1 MRAWDLEA
9 ARLRPFEVWRRH
21 GLPGGARPVVWGA
34 LSLLLL
40 VVPALTQ
47 RGSVLAGLAP
57 DVRLG
62 AHALPLVEVGG
73 SVSYTVDLSNWGFGE
88 AHPVLVTHTLPEGF
102 SYQGGSTEVSL
113 GGDIVSLDDPVVEG
127 RSLTWGPFT
136 MPGAVGRFDN
146 HYGIHTFV
154 QDLCVE
160 SYVDFQLDKALDL
173 AGVGGHVTQLF
184 YPVTVTTNGP
194 DPCWVYFV
202 EAAYDR
208 TLVPIVRLQGEW
220 GGDFWIKPE
229 RDGPGDYTSIAE
241 AFKRVVKSLPR
252 RDGHTLYVQV
262 WNEPDVS
269 LEWSGEAN
277 ASEYGHF
284 FVDVAQAIHS
294 IGDPRIKVL
303 NGALTPGNSSFTRQ
317 LTGVPLFAQSFDLW
331 ASHCYPYNHPP
342 EYNIHAGTARYPR
355 YAIDC
360 YLLELQ
366 ALDTYGGRRGVKVM
380 LTETGYSLYDRT
392 FRFEGYPAIT
402 EDNRA
407 YYMKRAFRDF
417 WATWPEVVGVTP
429 FELVDPYSTWRPWDW
444 IYPGTDQPHK
454 QYSVVKA
461 VPKPEPLSV
470 QPSDLVISF
479 AAQAAPL
486 PGTYRS
492 DVAAT
497 VDGANVSPLLGVAP
511 VMVVDELRIQY
522 LPLGANGGQGAE
534 VGMEVEVS
542 AEPITSVE
550 HLLDMLELLPPAP
563 EPVQPGRVEYLSS
576 AAPTVAAMEILARI
590 ELGPDPQAIALD
602 PSRDRAYVTL
612 GEGVLATLD
621 THADQLVCTV
631 PVGRDPQGVAV
642 NASTGSVYV
651 ANQGDGTVS
660 EVTGA
665 GCGGVATIA
674 GLTEPVGLVVD
685 EQANRIFVSDS
696 EAGHV
701 VVLNGDNRRIVGR
714 VPVGSHPESLAFDQ
728 VSGLLYVANAGDGT
742 LSVIRVGDLSVV
754 STIKISQGPLLGL
767 AADAAAG
774 RAYVVHLGPP
784 PSRQIAVVDGRS
796 GEVTVSLA
804 GSRDRQL
811 GDTYTIAVDEGREL
825 LYVAD
830 GQELLVLETRGWAL
844 SGSTPVDA
852 VTYNHGLAVDP
863 ARARV
868 YLLDSLRGE
877 LVILGS

>member
-1 MRAWDLEA
+1 VAWAVVPSMLMVVLVMLQRGTLLAALVPEVRLEA
-9 ARLRPFEVWRRH
+9 NAQPMVEAG
-21 GLPGGARPVVWGA
+21 GLVRYWIGA
-34 LSLLLL
+34 
-40 VVPALTQ
+40 
-47 RGSVLAGLAP
+47 
-57 DVRLG
+57 
-62 AHALPLVEVGG
+62 
-73 SVSYTVDLSNWGFGE
+73 SNWGLGQ
-88 AHPVLVTHTLPEGF
+88 ASDLAVTHTLPEGF
-102 SYQGGSTEVSL
+102 SYENGSTQVWLDGALLSL
-113 GGDIVSLDDPVVEG
+113 EDPDQQG
-127 RSLTWGPFT
+127 TSLTWGSFVLPA
-136 MPGAVGRFDN
+136 GSGVFDN
-146 HYGIHTFV
+146 HYGVHTFV
-154 QDLCVE
+154 QDLCLE

-173 AGVGGHVTQLF
+173 VGVGGHVTQLL
-184 YPVTVTTNGP
+184 YPVTVSTSGP
-194 DPCWVYFV
+194 DPRWVYFV
-202 EAAYDR
+202 QAAYDR
-208 TLVPIVRLQGEW
+208 TLVPIVRVQGEW
-220 GGDFWIKPE
+220 GGDFWIKPAA
-229 RDGPGDYTSIAE
+229 DGPGDYTSIAQ
-241 AFKRVVKSLPR
+241 AYKRVVAGLPR
-252 RDGHTLYVQV
+252 RAGHTLYVEI
-262 WNEPDVS
+262 WNEPDVP
-269 LEWSGEAN
+269 LEWSGESN

-284 FVDVAQAIHS
+284 FVDVARAIHS

-303 NGALTPGNSSFTRQ
+303 NGALTPGNVSFVRQ
-317 LTGVPLFAQSFDLW
+317 LIGVPDFVQSFDLW
-331 ASHCYPYNHPP
+331 ASHCYPFNHPP
-342 EYNIHAGTARYPR
+342 SYNIHDGTARYPQ

-360 YLLELQ
+360 YLLELS
-366 ALDTYGGRRGVKVM
+366 ALYTYGGRPGVKVI
-380 LTETGYSLYDRT
+380 LTETGYQLYDRT
-392 FRFEGYPAIT
+392 FHFEGYPAIT

-407 YYMKRAFRDF
+407 YYMERAFRDF
-417 WATWPEVVGVTP
+417 WARWPEVVGATP
-429 FELVDPYSTWRPWDW
+429 FQLVDPYGSWSGWDW
-444 IYPGTDQPHK
+444 LYPGSDLPHK
-454 QYSVVKA
+454 QYTVVTA
-461 VPKPEPLSV
+461 LTKPSPIRV
-470 QPSDLVISF
+470 YPSEMLITF
-479 AAQAAPL
+479 AARATDV
-486 PGTYRS
+486 PGTYFS
-492 DVAAT
+492 DVTAT

-511 VMVVDELRIQY
+511 VIVVDELRIQY
-522 LPLGANGGQGAE
+522 LPLGANGGQGTEA
-534 VGMEVEVS
+534 GMEVEVS
-542 AEPITSVE
+542 AEPVTSVE

-576 AAPTVAAMEILARI
+576 AAPAVAAMEILARI

-612 GEGVLATLD
+612 REGVLATLD
-621 THADQLVCTV
+621 TRGDQLVCTV

-674 GLTEPVGLVVD
+674 GLTEPIGLVVD

-754 STIKISQGPLLGL
+754 STIRISQGPLLGL

-852 VTYNHGLAVDP
+852 VTYNHGLAVEP